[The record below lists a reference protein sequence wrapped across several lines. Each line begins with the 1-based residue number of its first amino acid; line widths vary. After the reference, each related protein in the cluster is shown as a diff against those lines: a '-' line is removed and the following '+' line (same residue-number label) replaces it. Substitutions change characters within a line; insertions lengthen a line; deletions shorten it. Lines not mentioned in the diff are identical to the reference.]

1 VYNFGELAQPPSIN
15 GPETTCLDAEPF
27 ALATAPAGGFLTGP
41 GIVGDLFDPS
51 SAGEGTHT
59 VEYIFND
66 VIASWTLTVLP
77 AFDATI
83 LTVGPFCAN
92 DAAVTLE
99 AATAGGSWTG
109 NGVFGAVFDPAFVTP
124 GTVNI
129 AYELGEPGDAC
140 YDTDQQAITVY
151 PAPSEPEVQLIQPL
165 PDGTFHVVVWDQ
177 PGVTFEWFDELG
189 NFVAIGDTLFNYE
202 ETAFEV
208 VGTNTYGC
216 TASLSTTLIFPG
228 VFDLRE
234 VSFTWLNPT
243 TLEVA
248 HGVERAS
255 VWDVQGRLLWSDMFA
270 GASRIEL
277 PLQNGDGWRLVTMEL
292 AGGGGARVAVVR

>member
-1 VYNFGELAQPPSIN
+1 LALLLALAVFLGTEPRVSPPALDQGGFQN
-15 GPETTCLDAEPF
+15 GGQSAPGLAASSSQSSAATGGALSTATN

-248 HGVERAS
+248 
-255 VWDVQGRLLWSDMFA
+255 DV
-270 GASRIEL
+270 
-277 PLQNGDGWRLVTMEL
+277 L
-292 AGGGGARVAVVR
+292 AT